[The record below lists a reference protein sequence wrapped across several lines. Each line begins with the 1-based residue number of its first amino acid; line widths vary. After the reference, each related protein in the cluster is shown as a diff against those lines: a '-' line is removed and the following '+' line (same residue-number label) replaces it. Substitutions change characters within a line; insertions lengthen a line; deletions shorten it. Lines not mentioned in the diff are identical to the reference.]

1 MADTTLNDVVKTL
14 QKGQA
19 RDEQMAKNFEAWFK
33 AQERARLDALEE
45 KRERKKAKPESVE
58 RARRKD
64 TGKDN
69 TSLGFLALGR
79 LVGPLGAFI
88 AGFTALGAALA
99 GFRGWELKAIKSL
112 DKFGG
117 FSKAL
122 DQKFINLRAKFFNK
136 LGLDPKLGKAV
147 DGKRSLATPLTTQL
161 NNRMNTWFSNLQQK
175 YFKIFGLGVDGKPI
189 AVQGDDGKIKPKSIM
204 ARLGVRINSI
214 FRPIT
219 KMSSAIGAWFTGA
232 GAKVVNF
239 GKNFLGKGG
248 AFLKLMGKI
257 MWPIGILISAFDGMK
272 AYMASDEA
280 TTFGKFGDGIAG
292 MVGSFI
298 GAPFDLIKSAF
309 LWIIRKI
316 TGAEVDENGNY
327 DTSTTSGKILQAAK
341 DFSFTEMITKM
352 VKSPFTAILN
362 VVDWVKS
369 KFAIF
374 SDEGEGGGFGS
385 MMKSILDDALTALG
399 YKKGM
404 SVLEIIGQIVTAPA
418 TAGIKWIASKF
429 GFEAPENF
437 TLNPVTIIKQY
448 GNDAFA
454 WVASK
459 FGFEISDDDFSVT
472 GWIKNKWDEAV
483 VKMQNAFLDLGLW
496 MSMIGPK
503 LKVMAVEAIK
513 SYTGNWIIDDST
525 LEELQA
531 DVDRRENQAQML
543 RDQLTIQQNKNSA
556 EDITPEVVP
565 EPAPVIVVDG
575 SSGDTDASSTT
586 INQLRIPMNNGGDA
600 FRDEHGLVRIPI
612 SPFN

>member
-19 RDEQMAKNFEAWFK
+19 RDERMAKNFEAWFK

-189 AVQGDDGKIKPKSIM
+189 SVQGDDGKIKPKSIM

-219 KMSSAIGAWFTGA
+219 KMSSAIGAWFSGA

-248 AFLKLMGKI
+248 AFVKLMGKLL
-257 MWPIGILISAFDGMK
+257 WPIGILISAFDGMK

-316 TGAEVDENGNY
+316 TGAEVDADGNY

-374 SDEGEGGGFGS
+374 SDEGEGGGFGG
-385 MMKSILDDALTALG
+385 MMKSILDDALSALG

-429 GFEAPENF
+429 GFEI
-437 TLNPVTIIKQY
+437 T
-448 GNDAFA
+448 
-454 WVASK
+454 
-459 FGFEISDDDFSVT
+459 DDDFSVT

-531 DVDRRENQAQML
+531 DVERRENQAQML
-543 RDQLTIQQNKNSA
+543 RDQLAIQQNKNNA
-556 EDITPEVVP
+556 EDITPETAP
-565 EPAPVIVVDG
+565 EPAPVVVIDG

>member
-19 RDEQMAKNFEAWFK
+19 RDERMAKNFEAWFK

-45 KRERKKAKPESVE
+45 RRERKKAKPESVE

-69 TSLGFLALGR
+69 TGMGFLALGK

-88 AGFTALGAALA
+88 AGFTALGAALV

-122 DQKFINLRAKFFNK
+122 NQKFIDLRAKFFRK

-147 DGKRSLATPLTTQL
+147 GGKRSLATPLTTQL
-161 NNRMNTWFSNLQQK
+161 NNRISTWFSNLQQK
-175 YFKIFGLGVDGKPI
+175 YFKIFGLGVDGKPVS
-189 AVQGDDGKIKPKSIM
+189 VQGDDGKIKPKSIM

-219 KMSSAIGAWFTGA
+219 KMSAAIGAWFSGA

-239 GKNFLGKGG
+239 GKTFLGKGG
-248 AFLKLMGKI
+248 AFVKLMGKI
-257 MWPIGILISAFDGMK
+257 LWPLGILISAFDGMK

-280 TTFGKFGDGIAG
+280 TIFGKFGDGIAG

-316 TGAEVDENGNY
+316 TGAEVDADGNY
-327 DTSTTSGKILQAAK
+327 DTSTTSGKILQVAK
-341 DFSFTEMITKM
+341 DFSFTEMIKKM
-352 VKSPFTAILN
+352 VKAPFTAILN

-374 SDEGEGGGFGS
+374 SSEGEGGGFKG
-385 MMKSILDDALTALG
+385 MMKSIMDDALALFG
-399 YKKGM
+399 FEKGM
-404 SVLEIIGQIVTAPA
+404 SVLEIIGAIVVAPA
-418 TAGIKWIASKF
+418 TAGIKWLSGIF
-429 GFEAPENF
+429 GFEIPENF
-437 TLNPVTIIKQY
+437 TLNPVTLITKY
-448 GNDAFA
+448 GNDAFKWIA
-454 WVASK
+454 GK
-459 FGFEISDDDFSVT
+459 FGFEITDDDFSIT

-483 VKMQNAFLDLGLW
+483 TKMQMAFLDLGLW

-513 SYTGNWIIDDST
+513 SYTGNWIIDDAT
-525 LEELQA
+525 LGELQA
-531 DVDRRENQAQML
+531 DVDRREAQAQVL
-543 RDQLTIQQNKNSA
+543 RDQLVIQRANNNA
-556 EDITPEVVP
+556 EDITPTEP
-565 EPAPVIVVDG
+565 FPAPPVVVMDG
-575 SSGDTDASSTT
+575 SQGDTDNSQTT
-586 INQLRIPMNNGGDA
+586 INQMKIPMDAGRDA
-600 FRDEHGLVRIPI
+600 FLEETVRRPMQ
-612 SPFN
+612 FGG